1 MAESDLTLE
10 EKQQLLRDLKTA
22 RFSGAKRIRFRERD
36 VTYRTDEELRKA
48 IEDLEG
54 EIGNKQRRRATVAAF
69 STGL

>member
-1 MAESDLTLE
+1 MAELTTE

-22 RFSGAKRIRFRERD
+22 RFSGAKRVRFRERD

-48 IEDLEG
+48 ISDLENDLNG
-54 EIGNKQRRRATVAAF
+54 GRRRRTTVASF